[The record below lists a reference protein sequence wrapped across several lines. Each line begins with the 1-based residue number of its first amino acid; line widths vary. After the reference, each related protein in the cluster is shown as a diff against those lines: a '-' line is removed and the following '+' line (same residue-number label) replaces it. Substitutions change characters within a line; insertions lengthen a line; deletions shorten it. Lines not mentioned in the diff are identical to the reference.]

1 MIGRGFVTFLDNA
14 GVLQVSKHVRR
25 DLERSRRRGDLYAV
39 HPDVRDLI
47 DIADAI
53 IAKSI
58 DGLGLE
64 RSGPVDAGSAQSS
77 DDDLLIISEVVAEGL
92 LPWGDHEIRRKIRLG
107 ELPAA
112 RSKPPYLLRRGDL
125 LAITASLDQGAA

>member
-14 GVLQVSKHVRR
+14 AVLQISKHVRR
-25 DLERSRRRGDLYAV
+25 DLERLRARGKIHGL

-53 IAKSI
+53 LKSV
-58 DGLGLE
+58 DGPGLG
-64 RSGPVDAGSAQSS
+64 RSAQVDAGSAQSS

-112 RSKPPYLLRRGDL
+112 RTKPPYLLRRGDL

>member
-14 GVLQVSKHVRR
+14 AVLQISKHVRR
-25 DLERSRRRGDLYAV
+25 DLERLRARGKIHGL

-53 IAKSI
+53 LKSV
-58 DGLGLE
+58 DGPGLA
-64 RSGPVDAGSAQSS
+64 RSAQVDAGSAQSS
-77 DDDLLIISEVVAEGL
+77 ADDLLIISEVVAEGL

>member
-14 GVLQVSKHVRR
+14 AVLQVSMHVRR
-25 DLERSRRRGDLYAV
+25 DLERKRRRGDIYDV
-39 HPDVRDLI
+39 HPDVKELI
-47 DIADAI
+47 DIADGI
-53 IAKSI
+53 IGKSV
-58 DGLGLE
+58 DGRGLA
-64 RSGPVDAGSAQSS
+64 RSAPVDAGSAQSS
-77 DDDLLIISEVVAEGL
+77 DDDLLIISEVVAEKL

-107 ELPAA
+107 EIPAV